1 MRQKRAQATG
11 AIPCEGRLKVLY
23 FRDILREYKLGHFS
37 VTGVD
42 AMRKQYRLFLLLS
55 LVPAFLFG
63 SVSAVV
69 QAQNAG
75 TPALKQSRWSDPATW
90 PGRKVPAAG
99 DKVTIE
105 KGKDVLLD
113 VSPPALNGLTIEG
126 KLSFADNKDL
136 ELTTEWIMVHGEL
149 EIGTEAKPHTR
160 KATITFTDNV
170 KDEDMSGIG
179 GTNDR
184 SDRGMMLMGGTL
196 NLHGNRTNSWTK
208 LSKTAEADSN
218 SIEVLNAAE
227 WRVGD
232 EIVLASTDF
241 DPRQAERRTIAALS
255 GNRITLDKKL
265 DYMHFGKITFDVDE
279 RGEVGML
286 SRNIV
291 IQASPDADTTLF
303 GGHIMAMNGS
313 KMFVE
318 GVELKRMGQN
328 MHLARYPIHWHLIG
342 DAQGQYIKN
351 SAIHDTYSR
360 CVTVHGTNYLDVEN
374 NVTYNNIGHC
384 FFLEDAVE
392 HGNQFVHNLGIQTK
406 CHPDAPCV
414 ATNLAPF
421 GQGSASNFDTA
432 GQNAKDILIPS
443 DNTAST
449 FWITNPD
456 NIYRDNVA
464 AGSDSTGFWF
474 ALPEHPT
481 GKFEGTEISK
491 ATWPRRTQVREFKGN
506 TAHSNFD
513 GFMFD
518 RGPRADGHFAT
529 GGHISLANPADA
541 NGPQVASVIE
551 DFTSYK
557 NRNGGLWSRG
567 EMHVYKNLKVADNAI
582 GYTHASGNAGRS
594 AFTSQVVVSQFVG
607 DTENIGNPRTPA
619 EKAYGRSLPEPA
631 VADFP
636 IRGYEFYDYRHELDN
651 VTFVNY
657 QDNATRKTGAI
668 SYLLYTS
675 FGMSSNNTIQHAK
688 FINAKPVY
696 FPPMEYK
703 WSNDDYGNG
712 SYKSAVFNDK
722 DGSVSGVPNSYIVIN
737 GGIASDEGCEV
748 KPTWNAAVCKG
759 DIGRM
764 TIGAAAGGGGGR
776 GAGSGGRGGPA
787 GRGGA
792 PGAAPA
798 GAGGRGTGIVVG
810 ARLGRLGDAPA
821 QPLAVLSRNGKDF
834 PITGATN
841 VRAGTE
847 YKVTTERPTL
857 SLSVTELDA
866 GSWVMFELPGF
877 TTAASGTAQ
886 DSLDALRKANTTSY
900 YKGNGSLWV
909 KLVSSGDILG
919 SGPANGP
926 GGGANLQAS
935 R

>member
-1 MRQKRAQATG
+1 MIDPGDLTVRKRS
-11 AIPCEGRLKVLY
+11 L
-23 FRDILREYKLGHFS
+23 
-37 VTGVD
+37 
-42 AMRKQYRLFLLLS
+42 LFLSL
-55 LVPAFLFG
+55 LVPALLG
-63 SVSAVV
+63 LGGYAVLKAQPKTSA
-69 QAQNAG
+69 ASA
-75 TPALKQSRWSDPATW
+75 KRWSDPATW
-90 PGRKVPAAG
+90 PDKKVPTKDAV
-99 DKVTIE
+99 VTID
-105 KGKDVLLD
+105 KDMNVVLD
-113 VSPPALNGLTIEG
+113 VTPPALRSLTING
-126 KLSFADNKDL
+126 KLSFADKKDL

-160 KATITFTDNV
+160 KATITLTDNV
-170 KDEDMSGIG
+170 KDEDMSGVG
-179 GTNDR
+179 GANDR
-184 SDRGMMLMGGTL
+184 SDRGIMMMGGTL

-208 LSKTAEADSN
+208 LSKTAEAGGN
-218 SIEVLNAAE
+218 SIEVLNAAG

-232 EIVLASTDF
+232 VIVLASTDF
-241 DPRQAERRTIAALS
+241 DPHQAERRTIAAIR
-255 GNRITLDKKL
+255 GNTITLDKKL

-291 IQASPDADTTLF
+291 IQASPDADQTLF

-318 GVELKRMGQN
+318 GVELNRMGQN

-392 HGNQFVHNLGIQTK
+392 HGNQFVHNLGILTK

-414 ATNLAPF
+414 PTNLGPF
-421 GQGSASNFDTA
+421 GSEGGKNFDTA

-481 GKFEGTEISK
+481 GKFEGTEISAK
-491 ATWPRRTQVREFKGN
+491 TWPRRTRVREFKGN

-513 GFMFD
+513 SFLFD

-541 NGPQVASVIE
+541 NSPQVESVIE
-551 DFTSYK
+551 DFTGYK
-557 NRNGGLWSRG
+557 NRNGGIWTRG
-567 EMHVYKNLKVADNAI
+567 EMHTFKNVKLADNAI
-582 GYTHASGNAGRS
+582 GYTHASGNFGQS
-594 AFTSQVVVSQFVG
+594 AFTSRMVDSLFVG
-607 DTENIGNPRTPA
+607 ETGNIGNPRTPA
-619 EKAYGRSLPEPA
+619 EMAYGRSLPELEL
-631 VADFP
+631 ADFP
-636 IRGYEFYDYRHELDN
+636 IRGYEFYDYRHELVN
-651 VTFVNY
+651 TTFVNFE
-657 QDNATRKTGAI
+657 DNATRKTGAI

-675 FGMSSNNTIQHAK
+675 FGMSSNNTVQRAK

-712 SYKSAVFNDK
+712 SYQTAVFHDL
-722 DGSVSGVPNSYIVIN
+722 DGSVDGVPNSYILIN
-737 GGIASDEGCEV
+737 DANDAIAIDDACEI
-748 KPTWNAAVCKG
+748 KPSWNAAVCKG
-759 DIGRM
+759 DVGRM
-764 TIGAAAGGGGGR
+764 TVGAPAGGGGR
-776 GAGSGGRGGPA
+776 GGRGAGAGPG

-792 PGAAPA
+792 PAVAGPGGRGGAAVAGGPGAGRGGLGGLVGPRNGTLGAPAPA
-798 GAGGRGTGIVVG
+798 GPPI
-810 ARLGRLGDAPA
+810 
-821 QPLAVLSRNGKDF
+821 VLSRNGKDLRV
-834 PITGATN
+834 TGETN
-841 VRAGTE
+841 VRAGSE
-847 YKVTTERPTL
+847 IKVTTERPSL
-857 SLSVTELDA
+857 SLSVKELDS
-866 GSWVMFELPGF
+866 GSWVIFELPGF
-877 TTAASGTAQ
+877 TTAASGTEQ
-886 DSLDALRKANTTSY
+886 SSLDALRKADATSY
-900 YKGNGSLWV
+900 FKGNGSLWV
-909 KLVSSGDILG
+909 KLVSTGDVLG
-919 SGPANGP
+919 SGPNSGP
-926 GGGANLQAS
+926 SGGASLQAS